1 MTGERRRF
9 IAFVLVG
16 GFAALVNI
24 AMRWALDFVMGYQ
37 AAIVVA
43 YLIAMV
49 TAWLM
54 NRVLVFEP
62 SGRSWQNELFR
73 FTLVNGVALIQVW
86 AVSMG
91 LYHYILPAIGWTF
104 EPELV
109 AHMIGVASPV
119 VTSYLG
125 HKYFSFSPAS
135 EKV

>member
-24 AMRWALDFVMGYQ
+24 AVRWALSFAMAYQ
-37 AAIVVA
+37 PAIVVA

-62 SGRSWQNELFR
+62 SGRSWHSELLR
-73 FTLVNGVALIQVW
+73 FTLVNGVALVQVW
-86 AVSMG
+86 AVSVG
-91 LYHYILPAIGWTF
+91 LYRFILPAIGWTF
-104 EPELV
+104 EPALV
-109 AHMIGVASPV
+109 AHAIGVASPV
-119 VTSYLG
+119 ITSYLG

-135 EKV
+135 ERG